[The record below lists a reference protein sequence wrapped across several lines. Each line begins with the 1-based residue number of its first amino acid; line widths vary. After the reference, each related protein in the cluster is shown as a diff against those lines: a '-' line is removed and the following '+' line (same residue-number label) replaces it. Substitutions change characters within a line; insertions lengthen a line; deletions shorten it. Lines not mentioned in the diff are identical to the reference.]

1 MNKTENKMYNFMI
14 FFISQTVSELGTS
27 MTGFATVI
35 WMYSNSG
42 QVMSSSLLAHLQ
54 YSSILNCKSFGRC
67 GC

>member
-27 MTGFATVI
+27 MTGCATVI

-42 QVMSSSLLAHLQ
+42 QVM
-54 YSSILNCKSFGRC
+54 
-67 GC
+67 